1 MSFSNVDNRKQIQRK
16 KQNFINIMPSY
27 LLAHTQIGKKRNK
40 VEEKRLAHFLFSTFL
55 FWYDVSKMSE
65 KSYE

>member
-1 MSFSNVDNRKQIQRK
+1 MLTNT
-16 KQNFINIMPSY
+16 INTK
-27 LLAHTQIGKKRNK
+27 A
-40 VEEKRLAHFLFSTFL
+40 EEKSLAHFLFSTFL

>member
-1 MSFSNVDNRKQIQRK
+1 MRYFSIEECSLQ
-16 KQNFINIMPSY
+16 
-27 LLAHTQIGKKRNK
+27 LLTSEWYTHLPFDRHTHIIEHK
-40 VEEKRLAHFLFSTFL
+40 VEEKSLAHFLFSTFL

>member
-1 MSFSNVDNRKQIQRK
+1 MLLGIVNSRLLPLFDK
-16 KQNFINIMPSY
+16 KD
-27 LLAHTQIGKKRNK
+27 K
-40 VEEKRLAHFLFSTFL
+40 VEEKSLAHFLFSTFL